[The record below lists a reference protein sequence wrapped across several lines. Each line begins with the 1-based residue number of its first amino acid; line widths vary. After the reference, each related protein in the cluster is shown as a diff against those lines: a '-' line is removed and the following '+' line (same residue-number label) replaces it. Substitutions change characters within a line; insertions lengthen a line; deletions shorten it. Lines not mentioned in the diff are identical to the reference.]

1 MRPRPPR
8 GLAAILA
15 SLAIAALAA
24 CDPGVAVSA
33 PAASATAEAAVS
45 SSDSSTPAASLTP
58 TPAARRPVVVV
69 DPGHAVDEVGAAAYG
84 IVEKESNLDFAVRVA
99 ALLRARDVEVILTRT
114 ADVRAAS
121 PGLPPTQLHG
131 WNGQRLDLQ
140 ARVDIA
146 NAARADAFVSIHSNG
161 SPDPALRG
169 HEAYYNSSRPFAAAN
184 RRLATLLVDGV
195 SAELAAAGITPRPRG
210 VIDDDCLKPFGGR
223 CYPLFLLG
231 PSRTTDRAEVFA
243 RGGTPEGLG
252 FTPDQAALVSRPSEV
267 PAALMELL
275 FVSSPEDA
283 ALLRDEAAR
292 DAMARGV
299 ARGILDFLAAGDAPL
314 AAAPGGR

>member
-1 MRPRPPR
+1 M
-8 GLAAILA
+8 ILA
-15 SLAIAALAA
+15 GLAIAALAA

-33 PAASATAEAAVS
+33 PAPSATAAAHAS
-45 SSDSSTPAASLTP
+45 SVALTASPGDTAAPAATP
-58 TPAARRPVVVV
+58 VARRRIVVV

-121 PGLPPTQLHG
+121 PGQPPTQLHG

-161 SPDPALRG
+161 SPDPGLRG

-195 SAELAAAGITPRPRG
+195 TAELTAAGITPHSRG

-252 FTPDQAALVSRPSEV
+252 FAPDQAALVSRPSEV
-267 PAALMELL
+267 PGALVELL

-283 ALLRDEAAR
+283 ALLRNEAAR

-299 ARGILDFLAAGDAPL
+299 ARGILNFLAPGDPVHAVS
-314 AAAPGGR
+314 PGGR